1 MDIYRHS
8 LSIPLLSEFLNCGK
22 IKETLTLP
30 PKEPLMSAPA
40 GLYNIVADQGSTL
53 SRIIYYKD
61 PAKKPI
67 LFNGYK
73 ARMQVRPSVDSDTVI
88 LSLTTE
94 NGRIELGDTDGSIA
108 LYIPDT
114 VMVGIPEGIYVY
126 DLELIAPSADLFV
139 YKILQG
145 NFAVR
150 SEVTR

>member
-1 MDIYRHS
+1 
-8 LSIPLLSEFLNCGK
+8 
-22 IKETLTLP
+22 
-30 PKEPLMSAPA
+30 MSAPA

-73 ARMQVRPSVDSDTVI
+73 ARMQVRPNYESSSVI
-88 LSLTTE
+88 LELTTE
-94 NGRIELGDTDGSIA
+94 NGRIELGATDGSIA
-108 LYIPDT
+108 LYVDDVTMIT
-114 VMVGIPEGIYVY
+114 IPEGIYVY

>member
-1 MDIYRHS
+1 
-8 LSIPLLSEFLNCGK
+8 L
-22 IKETLTLP
+22 
-30 PKEPLMSAPA
+30 SAPA

-67 LFNGYK
+67 LFNGYT
-73 ARMQVRPSVDSDTVI
+73 ARMQVRPSYDSSNVI
-88 LSLTTE
+88 LELTTE
-94 NGRIELGDTDGSIA
+94 NGGIELGQTDGSIA
-108 LYIPDT
+108 LYVDDI
-114 VMVGIPEGIYVY
+114 VMITIPEGIYVY

>member
-1 MDIYRHS
+1 
-8 LSIPLLSEFLNCGK
+8 
-22 IKETLTLP
+22 
-30 PKEPLMSAPA
+30 MSAPA

-67 LFNGYK
+67 LFSGYT
-73 ARMQVRPSVDSDTVI
+73 ARMQVRPSVDSDTVV

-108 LYIPDT
+108 LYIDDVT
-114 VMVGIPEGIYVY
+114 MMSIPEGIYVY
-126 DLELIAPSADLFV
+126 DLELVAPSSNLFV

>member
-1 MDIYRHS
+1 
-8 LSIPLLSEFLNCGK
+8 L
-22 IKETLTLP
+22 
-30 PKEPLMSAPA
+30 SAPA

-67 LFNGYK
+67 LFNGYT
-73 ARMQVRPSVDSDTVI
+73 ARMQVRPSYESDTV
-88 LSLTTE
+88 LLELTTE
-94 NGRIELGDTDGSIA
+94 NGGIELGLADGSIS
-108 LYIPDT
+108 LYISDDVMIT
-114 VMVGIPEGIYVY
+114 VPEGIYVY
-126 DLELIAPSADLFV
+126 DLELVAPSSDLFV

>member
-1 MDIYRHS
+1 
-8 LSIPLLSEFLNCGK
+8 
-22 IKETLTLP
+22 
-30 PKEPLMSAPA
+30 MSAPA

-67 LFNGYK
+67 LFTGYT
-73 ARMQVRPSVDSDTVI
+73 ARMQVRSSVDSDTVI

-108 LYIPDT
+108 LYVDDVTMIS
-114 VMVGIPEGIYVY
+114 IPEGIYVY
-126 DLELIAPSADLFV
+126 DLELIAPSSSLYV

>member
-1 MDIYRHS
+1 
-8 LSIPLLSEFLNCGK
+8 
-22 IKETLTLP
+22 
-30 PKEPLMSAPA
+30 MSAPA

-67 LFNGYK
+67 LFSGYK
-73 ARMQVRPSVDSDTVI
+73 ARMQVRSAVDSDTVI
-88 LSLTTE
+88 LELTTE
-94 NGRIELGDTDGSIA
+94 NGRIELGDTDGSIS
-108 LYIPDT
+108 LYVADT
-114 VMVGIPEGIYVY
+114 TMISIPEGIYVY
-126 DLELIAPSADLFV
+126 DLELIAPSANLFV

>member
-1 MDIYRHS
+1 
-8 LSIPLLSEFLNCGK
+8 
-22 IKETLTLP
+22 
-30 PKEPLMSAPA
+30 MSAPA

-67 LFNGYK
+67 KFNGYT
-73 ARMQVRPSVDSDTVI
+73 ARMQVRPTYESSEVI
-88 LSLTTE
+88 LELTTE
-94 NGRIELGDTDGSIA
+94 NGRIELGSTDGSIS
-108 LYIPDT
+108 LYISDD
-114 VMVGIPEGIYVY
+114 VMITIPEGIYVY
-126 DLELIAPSADLFV
+126 DLELIAPSANLFV

>member
-1 MDIYRHS
+1 
-8 LSIPLLSEFLNCGK
+8 
-22 IKETLTLP
+22 
-30 PKEPLMSAPA
+30 MSAPA

-53 SRIIYYKD
+53 SRVIYYRD

-67 LFNGYK
+67 KFNGYT
-73 ARMQVRPSVDSDTVI
+73 ARMHVRRTVDSPDV
-88 LSLTTE
+88 LLLLTTE
-94 NGRIELGDTDGSIA
+94 NERIELGATDGSIS
-108 LYIPDT
+108 LYVSDD
-114 VMVGIPEGIYVY
+114 VMASIPEGIYVY